1 MNSACLNEI
10 ESLFN
15 RIRSSSDK
23 KSIVHLLPRRSVE
36 SLNDISSERPY
47 TASEAADTAFP
58 ENCPVRTH
66 KHISVHPEPFNVQI
80 TGNPVSSR

>member
-1 MNSACLNEI
+1 MNSACLNEM

-23 KSIVHLLPRRSVE
+23 KRIVHLLPRRS
-36 SLNDISSERPY
+36 RQPY
-47 TASEAADTAFP
+47 TASKAADTAFP

-80 TGNPVSSR
+80 AGNPVSSQ